1 MQRAL
6 SGRRRARLCS
16 IVRWA
21 LPATCRGEADGAGGS
36 RAHDSYQGALRFARQ
51 AIPNGPNAGMA
62 KSGVIASPF
71 RIANTVGLHWM
82 GQVVADIGVFANDDL
97 KLANCHDS
105 AIYLVGRWHSSVHFA
120 HLPRRACAQDS
131 RACSACDANADG
143 AISAPTDKDVIQH
156 DAFIAR
162 AKQSSPRSCPEQFGA
177 CQLPQCD
184 ADRMHELHCRRR
196 RSRTHL
202 RDRALRSLQ
211 GMPRPVLLW
220 HNSAQPRSALT
231 GAFRVCLRRLT
242 VLSSSALV
250 VRH

>member
-71 RIANTVGLHWM
+71 RIANTVGLHWT

-120 HLPRRACAQDS
+120 HLRRRACAQDS
-131 RACSACDANADG
+131 QACSACDANADG
-143 AISAPTDKDVIQH
+143 AISASTDKDVIQH

-162 AKQSSPRSCPEQFGA
+162 AKQSSPRSCPEQSAPVSFRNVTLIACTNCTVVVGA
-177 CQLPQCD
+177 VARICAIEHC
-184 ADRMHELHCRRR
+184 AHCRVCPVPCCCGTIA
-196 RSRTHL
+196 RSPDQHWCFSRL
-202 RDRALRSLQ
+202 FAAVNRLELF
-211 GMPRPVLLW
+211 GIV
-220 HNSAQPRSALT
+220 
-231 GAFRVCLRRLT
+231 FR
-242 VLSSSALV
+242 
-250 VRH
+250 H